1 MKHGLWPPGCD
12 ESAFGASPSL
22 FCCFYVSSHFLSLL
36 SQPRSLI
43 NCKWCAKA
51 SWLLQGFSHPWVK
64 SSISTILSC
73 SNWVGPPSA
82 LLFCTSLRSGP
93 EQRLFTQHLEMPSV
107 CFVSQAELWGN
118 VLISAY
124 ERVEIHASFCA
135 DVWGFHEQNK
145 VCWVATSGHTCPA
158 LSCFFKFAI
167 WNKAGGWCNPN
178 QSGFPGRIWR
188 TQLPGHHSTCP
199 GWGLPWGSPLQL
211 SALPGEVVEFMVVT
225 QQFGQNF
232 LAPAVPY
239 STSLIVNSNYLFLRK
254 WLNVLVLVI

>member
-36 SQPRSLI
+36 SQPHSLI

-145 VCWVATSGHTCPA
+145 VCWVATSGHTFPLCPA
-158 LSCFFKFAI
+158 FSSLPSGTKQVDGVTQISQVSPAGSGGLSYPATTVLALAEGSPGAHLYSSQRCQERW
-167 WNKAGGWCNPN
+167 WNLWLSLN
-178 QSGFPGRIWR
+178 SLGRISWH
-188 TQLPGHHSTCP
+188 QLFHIQHP
-199 GWGLPWGSPLQL
+199 
-211 SALPGEVVEFMVVT
+211 
-225 QQFGQNF
+225 
-232 LAPAVPY
+232 
-239 STSLIVNSNYLFLRK
+239 
-254 WLNVLVLVI
+254 